1 MGTTLKIG
9 INGFGRIGRLVY
21 RQIYKM
27 PGIDVVAINDLTSP
41 NVLAHLLKYD
51 SAQGRFDATVTH
63 SDNAINV
70 NGEDVKI
77 YAQKDPSQ
85 IPWKEHD
92 IDVVIECTGFF
103 ADKDKASA
111 HITAGAKRVVI
122 SAPATGDLKTIV
134 FNVNHALLDGSETVI
149 SCASCTTNCL
159 APMAKVLN
167 DQFGIASGLMTT
179 IHAYTN
185 DQNTLDAPHPKG
197 DLRRA
202 RAAAANIVPNSTGA
216 AKAIGLVLPELK
228 GKLDGSAQRVPTITG
243 SLTELTSILNKKVTV
258 DEVNAAMKAAANE
271 SFGYTEDEIVSSDII
286 GIDYGSLF
294 DATQTRVLSVGEQQL
309 VKTVSW
315 YDNEMSYVSQLV
327 RTVKYF
333 AGLISK

>member
-1 MGTTLKIG
+1 MSKVKVA
-9 INGFGRIGRLVY
+9 INGFGRIGRLAY
-21 RQIYKM
+21 RQIYNM
-27 PGIDVVAINDLTSP
+27 EGIDVVAINDLTKP

-51 SAQGRFDATVTH
+51 TAQGRFDVEVKSTE
-63 SDNAINV
+63 DAIIV
-70 NGEDVKI
+70 NGNEVKI
-77 YAQKDPSQ
+77 YAQKDPAQ
-85 IPWKEHD
+85 IPWGQHGV
-92 IDVVIECTGFF
+92 DVVLECTGFF
-103 ADKDKASA
+103 TDAEKATA

-122 SAPATGDLKTIV
+122 SAPATGELKTV
-134 FNVNHALLDGSETVI
+134 VYNVNHNILDGSETVI

-159 APMAKVLN
+159 APMAKTLN
-167 DQFGIASGLMTT
+167 DNFGIVTGIMST

-202 RAAAANIVPNSTGA
+202 RAAASNIVPNSTGA

-228 GKLDGSAQRVPTITG
+228 GKLDGGAQRVPTITG
-243 SLTELTSILNKKVTV
+243 SLTELVTILGKKTTA
-258 DEVNAAMKAAANE
+258 EEINAAMKAAANE
-271 SFGYTEDEIVSSDII
+271 SFGYTEDEIVSSDVI
-286 GIDYGSLF
+286 GTSFGSLF
-294 DATQTRVLSVGEQQL
+294 DATQTKVMTVGDQQL

>member
-1 MGTTLKIG
+1 MSKVKIA
-9 INGFGRIGRLVY
+9 INGFGRIGRLAF
-21 RQIYKM
+21 RQIYNM
-27 PGIDVVAINDLTSP
+27 DGIEVVAINDLTKP

-51 SAQGRFDATVTH
+51 TAQGRFDQTVTH
-63 SDNAINV
+63 TDDAVVV
-70 NGEDVKI
+70 NGHPIKI
-77 YAQKDPSQ
+77 YAQKDPAQ
-85 IPWKEHD
+85 IPWGQHD
-92 IDVVIECTGFF
+92 VDVVLECTGFF
-103 ADKDKASA
+103 TDKDKAEA

-134 FNVNHALLDGSETVI
+134 FNVNHSILDGSETII

-167 DQFGIASGLMTT
+167 DNYGIQVGFMTT
-179 IHAYTN
+179 VHAYTN
-185 DQNTLDAPHPKG
+185 DQNTLDAPHAKG

-202 RAAAANIVPNSTGA
+202 RAAAENIVPNSTGA

-228 GKLDGSAQRVPTITG
+228 GKLDGGAQRVPTVTG
-243 SLTELTSILNKKVTV
+243 SLTELNTILGKKVTAE
-258 DEVNAAMKAAANE
+258 EVNEAMKAAANE
-271 SFGYTEDEIVSSDII
+271 SFGYNTDEIVSSDII
-286 GIDYGSLF
+286 GMNFGSLF
-294 DATQTRVLSVGEQQL
+294 DATQTKVITVGDHQM

-327 RTVKYF
+327 RTMKYF